1 MATPTVEAA
10 QLKALRSPD
19 ALKVLWRCYG
29 YLKPYWR
36 IEGGAY
42 GAVLLITGLNIVIPQ
57 IIRGIVDDG
66 LAAANLT
73 YVGQAVLAL
82 LALAVVRGVV
92 TFFQQRWLEVASQN
106 VAYDLRN
113 DIQTKLTDLSF
124 SYHDR
129 TAAGQLLSR
138 AIQDVE
144 RIRFLTGR
152 ATWRVIDGLVLLVGT
167 AVLLVSMS
175 PTLALLVLLTV
186 PFIIW
191 RGLVYGSQSRPLSAA
206 IQDSLG
212 QVTTQ
217 LEQNLR
223 GMRVVKAFAQS
234 PAEIVRFD
242 EVNEDW
248 FRLSAR
254 SARLDAFNLP
264 LLELIVNIGSLLILF
279 YGGWQVINGG
289 LTLGELVAFTTYL
302 AQLSGPVRVMGR
314 VIPAIAMASAAG
326 SRIFGVLDSLPEVR
340 DVPGAEVL
348 PPLRGHV
355 KFEDV
360 SLAYD
365 VGVATGRLRPAVSDI
380 NFEAQPG
387 QVIAL
392 LGSTGAGK
400 STITYLI
407 SRFYDP
413 TSGRVTIDG
422 HDLRQVT
429 RASLRRQIGVVLQET
444 VLFAA
449 TIREN
454 IAFGRPEASEADI
467 VAAAQA
473 AQAHDF
479 ILSFPAG
486 YDTMVG
492 EKGVTLSGGQKQRLA
507 IARALLTDPRIL
519 ILDDAT
525 ASVDGETE
533 RLIQQ
538 ALDQLMQ
545 GRTTFVIA
553 HRLSTLRRA
562 DLILVLEHG
571 RLVARGRHDTLL
583 VDSPLYAAIYERQQ
597 KLDTDGHHAAGVV
610 GEEA

>member
-1 MATPTVEAA
+1 MTTTPIDTPH
-10 QLKALRSPD
+10 LKTLRDPGS
-19 ALKVLWRCYG
+19 LQVLWRCYG
-29 YLKPYWR
+29 YLRPNWP
-36 IEGGAY
+36 IVLGAY
-42 GAVLLITGLNIVIPQ
+42 GAVLAITGLNIAIPQ
-57 IIRGIVDDG
+57 LIRGIVDDG
-66 LAAANLT
+66 LAAANLR

-82 LALAVVRGVV
+82 LLLAAVRGVI
-92 TFFQQRWLEVASQN
+92 TYFQQRWLEVASQN

-152 ATWRVIDGLVLLVGT
+152 ATWRVIDGLVLLIGT
-167 AVLLVSMS
+167 AVLLVAMS

-186 PFIIW
+186 PFLLW
-191 RGLVYGSQSRPLSAA
+191 RGLVFASQARPLSLA

-212 QVTTQ
+212 LVTTQ

-242 EVNEDW
+242 RVNEDW
-248 FRLSAR
+248 FQLSAR
-254 SARLDAFNLP
+254 SSRLDAVNLP
-264 LLELIVNIGSLLILF
+264 LLDLIVNVGSLLILF

-302 AQLSGPVRVMGR
+302 AQLAGPVGVMSR
-314 VIPAIAMASAAG
+314 VIPAIVMASAAG
-326 SRIFGVLDSLPEVR
+326 GRIFGVLDALPEVR
-340 DVPGAEVL
+340 DMPNAKVL
-348 PPLRGHV
+348 PPLAGHV
-355 KFEDV
+355 RFENV

-365 VGVATGRLRPAVSDI
+365 AGVPNGRLRPAVSDI
-380 NFEAQPG
+380 TFEARPG

-400 STITYLI
+400 STLTYLI

-422 HDLRQVT
+422 YDLRQVT

-449 TIREN
+449 SIREN
-454 IAFGRPEASEADI
+454 IAFGRPDASEDEI

-479 ILSFPAG
+479 ILSFPDG
-486 YDTMVG
+486 YDTRVG

-525 ASVDGETE
+525 ASVDSETE
-533 RLIQQ
+533 RRIQQ
-538 ALDQLMQ
+538 ALDKLMQ

-583 VDSPLYAAIYERQQ
+583 HDSPLYAAIYERQQ
-597 KLDTDGHHAAGVV
+597 QLDTDGHHAAGVV

>member
-1 MATPTVEAA
+1 MTTTPIDSARLSA
-10 QLKALRSPD
+10 FRSPAALR
-19 ALKVLWRCYG
+19 VLWRCYG
-29 YLKPYWR
+29 YLRPYWP
-36 IEGGAY
+36 IVAGAY
-42 GAVLLITGLNIVIPQ
+42 AAIFLITGLNILIPQ
-57 IIRGIVDDG
+57 LIRGIVDDG
-66 LAAANLT
+66 LRAGDLHYIT
-73 YVGQAVLAL
+73 WAVLAL
-82 LALAVVRGVV
+82 LGLAAGRGLV
-92 TFFQQRWLEVASQN
+92 TYFQQRWLEVASQS

-113 DIQTKLTDLSF
+113 DLQTKLTDLSF

-129 TAAGQLLSR
+129 AAAGQLLSR

-152 ATWRVIDGLVLLVGT
+152 ATFRVADGVVLLVGT
-167 AVLLVSMS
+167 AVLLVVMS
-175 PTLALLVLLTV
+175 PSLALLVLLTL
-186 PFIIW
+186 PFLAW
-191 RGLVYGSQSRPLSAA
+191 RGLAYAGQSRPLSLA

-212 QVTTQ
+212 VVTTQ

-223 GMRVVKAFAQS
+223 GIRVVKAFAQS
-234 PAEIVRFD
+234 PAEIERFD
-242 EVNEDW
+242 RVNEAW
-248 FRLSAR
+248 FKLSAQ
-254 SARLDAFNLP
+254 SVRLDAANLP
-264 LLELIVNIGSLLILF
+264 LLDLIVNVGSLLILIF
-279 YGGWQVINGG
+279 GGWQVIQGR

-302 AQLSGPVRVMGR
+302 AQLAGPVRTMSR
-314 VIPAIAMASAAG
+314 VIPAIAMAGAAG
-326 SRIFGVLDSLPEVR
+326 GRIFGVLDALPEVR
-340 DVPGAEVL
+340 DLPGAVAL
-348 PPLRGHV
+348 PPLQGRV
-355 KFEDV
+355 RFEHV
-360 SLAYD
+360 SLAYE
-365 VGVATGRLRPAVSDI
+365 VGLPTGRSRPAVSDI
-380 NFEAQPG
+380 SFEAAPG

-400 STITYLI
+400 STLTYLI

-422 HDLRQVT
+422 CDLRTVT

-449 TIREN
+449 SIREN
-454 IAFGRPEASEADI
+454 IAFGRPAASEAEI

-486 YDTMVG
+486 YDTRVG

-525 ASVDGETE
+525 ASVDTETE

-538 ALDQLMQ
+538 ALDRLMQ

-583 VDSPLYAAIYERQQ
+583 TASPLYAALYARQQ
-597 KLDTDGHHAAGVV
+597 QLDIDHRHTSGV
-610 GEEA
+610 GEAA

>member
-1 MATPTVEAA
+1 MATPTADTA

-19 ALKVLWRCYG
+19 SLRVLWRCYG
-29 YLKPYWR
+29 YLRPYWH
-36 IEGGAY
+36 IVGGAY
-42 GAVLLITGLNIVIPQ
+42 GAVLLITGLNILIPQ

-66 LAAANLT
+66 LAASNLT
-73 YVGQAVLAL
+73 YIGQAVLAL
-82 LALAVVRGVV
+82 LALAVVRGVI
-92 TFFQQRWLEVASQN
+92 TYFQQRWLEVASQN
-106 VAYDLRN
+106 VAYDMRN

-167 AVLLVSMS
+167 AVLLVAMS

-186 PFIIW
+186 PFLIY
-191 RGLVYGSQSRPLSAA
+191 RGLVYAGQSRPLSAA

-212 QVTTQ
+212 KVTTQ

-234 PAEIVRFD
+234 PAEIARFD
-242 EVNEDW
+242 TVNEDW
-248 FRLSAR
+248 FRLSAL

-264 LLELIVNIGSLLILF
+264 LLDLIVNVGSLLILF
-279 YGGWQVINGG
+279 YGGWQVIHGG

-302 AQLSGPVRVMGR
+302 AQLAGPVRVMSR
-314 VIPAIAMASAAG
+314 VIPAIAMAGAAG
-326 SRIFGVLDSLPEVR
+326 SRIFAVLDSLPEVR
-340 DVPGAEVL
+340 DGPGAETL

-365 VGVATGRLRPAVSDI
+365 GRRPAVSDI

-400 STITYLI
+400 STLTYLI

-454 IAFGRPEASEADI
+454 VAFGRPDAGEDDI

-486 YDTMVG
+486 YDTLVG

-538 ALDQLMQ
+538 ALDRLME

-571 RLVARGRHDTLL
+571 RLVARGRHATLL
-583 VDSPLYAAIYERQQ
+583 GDSPLYAAIYERQQ